1 MIYVLQKT
9 QIQKLFLNSK
19 MKNYF
24 VVSVGANYTKM
35 ERQKMVFKNISVAN
49 ERQQYQKHQIQ

>member
-1 MIYVLQKT
+1 
-9 QIQKLFLNSK
+9 

-49 ERQQYQKHQIQ
+49 VRQQYQKHQIQ